1 MSGWVTVARWD
12 DLPDGARRSIDVA
25 GREVTVLRLG
35 ERVVALRNRCPHAN
49 GRLGDGEV
57 KDGAIVCPLH
67 RWRFSLDDGS
77 TRRDPHL
84 RAELLPARIED
95 GEVRVEVPK
104 AWASAPPDP

>member
-1 MSGWVTVARWD
+1 MSESVTVARWEEF
-12 DLPDGARRSIDVA
+12 PDGARRSVDVA

-57 KDGAIVCPLH
+57 KDGTIVCPLH

-77 TRRDPHL
+77 TRRAPHL
-84 RAELLPARIED
+84 RAELLTVRIEE
-95 GEVRVEVPK
+95 GEVRVEVPN
-104 AWASAPPDP
+104 AWSRGPADP